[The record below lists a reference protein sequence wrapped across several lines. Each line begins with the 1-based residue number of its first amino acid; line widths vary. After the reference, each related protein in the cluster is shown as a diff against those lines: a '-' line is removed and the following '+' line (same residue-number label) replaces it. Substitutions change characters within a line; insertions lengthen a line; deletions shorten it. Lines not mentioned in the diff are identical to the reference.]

1 MSKSFFLDGKE
12 IPFQEGET
20 VLQAAL
26 AAGHHIPHLCW
37 RPQLEP
43 HSSCRL
49 CTVIISGRPFC
60 SCTQPAMDGQHVVSD
75 TPELLALRRAVV
87 QMIFVEGNHYCPSC
101 EESGNCR
108 LQATA
113 YSLGLQDNR
122 FPQQFPKRERDSSHP
137 DVNLDRDR
145 CIRCE
150 TCVRASRD
158 LDGKNVFG
166 IHGRGIKSHLAVNSP
181 TGKLGDSDLSAQDQA
196 VALCPTGCLTVKRV
210 GFSVPIGE
218 RIYDKEPLEQ
228 VQIRE
233 YQAFQAQEATHG

>member
-1 MSKSFFLDGKE
+1 MTHTFLLDGKE
-12 IPFQEGET
+12 IPFREGQT

-26 AAGHHIPHLCW
+26 SAGHFIPHLCW

-49 CTVIISGRPFC
+49 CTVIIKGRPFS
-60 SCTQPAMDGQHVVSD
+60 SCTQPAMKDQEVACD
-75 TPELLALRRAVV
+75 TPELLALRRAVL

-113 YSLGLQDNR
+113 YHLGLQDNH
-122 FPQQFPKRERDSSHP
+122 FPHQFPIRERDSSHP
-137 DVNLDRDR
+137 DVNMDRDR

-158 LDGKNVFG
+158 LDRKNVFG
-166 IHGRGIKSHLAVNSP
+166 IHGRGIKSKLAVNASSGLLKD
-181 TGKLGDSDLSAQDQA
+181 TDLAAGDQA
-196 VALCPTGCLTVKRV
+196 VALCPTGCLTVKGV
-210 GFSVPIGE
+210 GFKVPIGE
-218 RIYDKEPLEQ
+218 RVYDKEPISAVALKE
-228 VQIRE
+228 
-233 YQAFQAQEATHG
+233 FQAQEALRG

>member
-1 MSKSFFLDGKE
+1 MTHTFFLDGQE
-12 IPFQEGET
+12 IPFHEGQT

-26 AAGHHIPHLCW
+26 SAGRYIPHLCW

-49 CTVIISGRPFC
+49 CTVIINGRPFS
-60 SCTQPAMDGQHVVSD
+60 SCTQPAMKDQKVECD
-75 TPELLALRRAVV
+75 TPELHALRQAVL
-87 QMIFVEGNHYCPSC
+87 QMMFVEGNHYCPSC

-108 LQATA
+108 LQAMA
-113 YSLGLQDNR
+113 YHLGLQDNH
-122 FPQQFPKRERDSSHP
+122 FPQQFPIRERDSSHP
-137 DVNLDRDR
+137 DVNMDRDR

-166 IHGRGIKSHLAVNSP
+166 IHGRGIKSKLAVNATSGLLKD
-181 TGKLGDSDLSAQDQA
+181 TDLAAEDQA

-210 GFSVPIGE
+210 GFKVPIGQ
-218 RIYDKEPLEQ
+218 RIYDKDPISRVALNEFL
-228 VQIRE
+228 
-233 YQAFQAQEATHG
+233 AQEATHG

>member
-1 MSKSFFLDGKE
+1 MTRTFFLDGKE
-12 IPFQEGET
+12 IPFKEGQT
-20 VLQAAL
+20 VLQAAMV
-26 AAGHHIPHLCW
+26 AGHYIPHLCW
-37 RPQLEP
+37 RPQLDP

-49 CTVIISGRPFC
+49 CTVIISGRPFS
-60 SCTQPAMDGQHVVSD
+60 SCTQPAMAGQHVECD
-75 TPELLALRRAVV
+75 TPELIAMRRSVV

-113 YSLGLQDNR
+113 YHLGLQDNR

-137 DVNLDRDR
+137 DVNMDRDR

-150 TCVRASRD
+150 TCVRASRS

-166 IHGRGIKSHLAVNSP
+166 IHGRGIKSRLAVNSP
-181 TGKLGDSDLSAQDQA
+181 TGQLRESEVSAEDQA

-210 GFSVPIGE
+210 GFEVPIGQ
-218 RIYDKEPLEQ
+218 RIYDKAPIDQ
-228 VQIRE
+228 VELRE
-233 YQAFQAQEATHG
+233 FQEQEAHHG

>member
-1 MSKSFFLDGKE
+1 MTHTFFLDDQE
-12 IPFQEGET
+12 IPFREGQS

-26 AAGHHIPHLCW
+26 SAGHYIPHLCW

-49 CTVIISGRPFC
+49 CTVIINGRPFS
-60 SCTQPAMDGQHVVSD
+60 SCTQPAMKDQKVECD
-75 TPELLALRRAVV
+75 TPELQALRKAVL

-101 EESGNCR
+101 EESGSCR
-108 LQATA
+108 LQAMA
-113 YSLGLQDNR
+113 YHLGLQDNR
-122 FPQQFPKRERDSSHP
+122 FPQQFPIRERDNSHP
-137 DVNLDRDR
+137 DVNMDRDR

-166 IHGRGIKSHLAVNSP
+166 IHGRGIKSKLAVNAPSGLLKD
-181 TGKLGDSDLSAQDQA
+181 TDVSAEDQA

-210 GFSVPIGE
+210 GFKVPIGQ
-218 RIYDKEPLEQ
+218 RIYDKESISAMALKE
-228 VQIRE
+228 
-233 YQAFQAQEATHG
+233 FQAEEAAHG

>member
-1 MSKSFFLDGKE
+1 MSNTFFLDGKE
-12 IPFQEGET
+12 IPFKEGQT
-20 VLQAAL
+20 VLQAAME
-26 AAGHHIPHLCW
+26 AGHYIPHLCW

-49 CTVIISGRPFC
+49 CTVNISGRPFS
-60 SCTQPAMDGQHVVSD
+60 SCTQPAMAGQHVECD
-75 TPELLALRRAVV
+75 TPELIALRRSVV

-108 LQATA
+108 LQASA
-113 YSLGLQDNR
+113 YYLGLQDNR
-122 FPQQFPKRERDSSHP
+122 FPQQFPIRERDSSHP
-137 DVNLDRDR
+137 DVNMDRDR

-150 TCVRASRD
+150 TCVRASRT

-166 IHGRGIKSHLAVNSP
+166 IHGRGIKSRLAVNSV
-181 TGKLGDSDLSAQDQA
+181 TGLLKDSDVTAEDQA

-218 RIYDKEPLEQ
+218 RIYDKDPIDVIEL
-228 VQIRE
+228 RE
-233 YQAFQAQEATHG
+233 FKKQEDLHG